1 MLTSK
6 ITRTRDLSGVSG
18 LNEVPMLM
26 LLIGIG
32 VLVQVVFKRILG
44 LDELFERI
52 LKKLVDFIYYLLIPL
67 AFIKTYTERGV
78 MVNDLWLMASFI
90 IFLVI
95 SMASLRLIV
104 RHGSKDYYNALL
116 ITSIFPNAVF
126 LGFPVSLALFGSI
139 HVASIYGLATLV
151 LNVVAPDI
159 IALGKASLIRLIEMP
174 ALLGFI
180 IGLIGHYLFPPG
192 LAGIIINT
200 LWWAPY
206 ALSYTATMILGA
218 RLPLRVDVL
227 RGNIKFI
234 ALTSIYRFMIAPL
247 VTYIVLFIPGVDWSI
262 VTQAIVVSMMP
273 PAVLNTL
280 IASKYGWM
288 PELVASTTFILT
300 LIVVLCLLFTNL
312 LF

>member
-1 MLTSK
+1 
-6 ITRTRDLSGVSG
+6 
-18 LNEVPMLM
+18 M

-32 VLVQVVFKRILG
+32 VLVQVFFKRILG

-78 MVNDLWLMASFI
+78 MANDLWLMASFI

-95 SMASLRLIV
+95 SMASLRLIAG
-104 RHGSKDYYNALL
+104 HWSKDYYSALL

-139 HVASIYGLATLV
+139 HVASIYGLVTLV
-151 LNVVAPDI
+151 LNVVVPDI

-180 IGLIGHYLFPPG
+180 IGLTGHYLFPKE
-192 LAGIIINT
+192 LAEAIVNT

-234 ALTSIYRFMIAPL
+234 ALTSIYRFMVAPL
-247 VTYIVLFIPGVDWSI
+247 VTCIVLLIPSVDWSI
-262 VTQAIVVSMMP
+262 VAQAIIVSMMP

-280 IASKYGWM
+280 IASKYGWV

-300 LIVVLCLLFTNL
+300 SIVVLCLPFINL
-312 LF
+312 MI